1 MKQAGLY
8 CVFRAT
14 DLRCDFGQGELL
26 KIAKPDDFAVIRAQ
40 SLHCAT
46 KFIGGRIFFRNAV
59 WPVGFIG
66 DPLQPNGLR
75 LARQRG
81 ASAPAQVIDHLVAHN
96 APQPAS
102 RAAAARI
109 PSCLMPYCEECFI
122 YGVFGRSAISGKNSS
137 GISQEQG
144 LFAGVKPRK
153 RTFISTCN
161 TLQRPF
167 DVHRRPTDF
176 SQGQHSIDLAVFF
189 SLVVGASEGRSLSAE
204 WGRKWGMQA
213 TASSDQW
220 AVSVDDEARLIT
232 YNPFIVIGGQS
243 VFFGANFLVWLYF
256 RKLVPL
262 QAMHWWMGLA
272 LGLLAIVIWFDV
284 KFIAV
289 RADSTQLL
297 GFWRMFEK
305 RHTMIYDLVAVGT
318 IWLLLPYG
326 DEWHRLVIGC
336 YCIGHVP
343 MQMISDPENVLGN
356 RFSVFAVLGSFTLFL
371 LRGAA
376 MGGNDAMLILAAMV
390 ILYGAMLFY
399 GAEAFRSV
407 VVGALSDRRA
417 AEAANSQLEAA
428 LNEVSSERDARSR
441 FIAAAA
447 HDLGQPLQA
456 ARLFVE
462 GAQAASEA
470 GKRDRALGKT
480 VSTIQSAQ
488 AMLGHMLYHMRLEAD
503 AVQPIS
509 EPVALQALLSDLVA
523 RFQPQGVA
531 SGASI
536 RLRCSEVA
544 FQSDPV
550 LIDRAISN
558 LLQNALTHSGA
569 SQIILLAIEE
579 PQHVAIFICDNG
591 IGIDPQDE
599 TELFRDYRQGKRS
612 ASAVRGG
619 FGLGLASVRRVAVL
633 LGGSA
638 EQVRR
643 RRGATF
649 LLRLRK
655 MKDAE

>member
-1 MKQAGLY
+1 M
-8 CVFRAT
+8 R
-14 DLRCDFGQGELL
+14 
-26 KIAKPDDFAVIRAQ
+26 
-40 SLHCAT
+40 
-46 KFIGGRIFFRNAV
+46 
-59 WPVGFIG
+59 
-66 DPLQPNGLR
+66 
-75 LARQRG
+75 
-81 ASAPAQVIDHLVAHN
+81 ASASGNQV
-96 APQPAS
+96 
-102 RAAAARI
+102 
-109 PSCLMPYCEECFI
+109 
-122 YGVFGRSAISGKNSS
+122 
-137 GISQEQG
+137 
-144 LFAGVKPRK
+144 
-153 RTFISTCN
+153 
-161 TLQRPF
+161 
-167 DVHRRPTDF
+167 
-176 SQGQHSIDLAVFF
+176 
-189 SLVVGASEGRSLSAE
+189 
-204 WGRKWGMQA
+204 
-213 TASSDQW
+213 

-232 YNPFIVIGGQS
+232 YNPYVVIGGQA

-256 RKLVPL
+256 RNVVPL
-262 QAMHWWMGLA
+262 HAMRWWMALV
-272 LGLLAIVIWFDV
+272 LGLLVIVLWFDV

-289 RADSTQLL
+289 RADSAQLL

-356 RFSVFAVLGSFTLFL
+356 RFSVIAVLGSFTLFL
-371 LRGAA
+371 LRGAT
-376 MGGNDAMLILAAMV
+376 MGGNEAMLILAGMV
-390 ILYGAMLFY
+390 LLYGAMLFY

-417 AEAANSQLEAA
+417 ADVANSQLEIA
-428 LNEVSSERDARSR
+428 LDEVSSERDARSR

-456 ARLFVE
+456 ARLFAE
-462 GAQAASEA
+462 GAQAASDT
-470 GKRDRALGKT
+470 GKRDRALGKA

-503 AVQPIS
+503 AVQPIY
-509 EPVALQALLSDLVA
+509 EPVALQSLLSDLIA
-523 RFQPQGVA
+523 RFQPLGVA

-536 RLRCSEVA
+536 RLRCPNVT

-550 LIDRAISN
+550 LIDRSISN

-569 SQIILLAIEE
+569 TQINLLAFRE

-599 TELFRDYRQGKRS
+599 GELFRDYRQGKRS

-619 FGLGLASVRRVAVL
+619 FGLGLASVQRVALL

-638 EQVRR
+638 ELVQR

-649 LLRLRK
+649 RLRLRN
-655 MKDAE
+655 MAEVV